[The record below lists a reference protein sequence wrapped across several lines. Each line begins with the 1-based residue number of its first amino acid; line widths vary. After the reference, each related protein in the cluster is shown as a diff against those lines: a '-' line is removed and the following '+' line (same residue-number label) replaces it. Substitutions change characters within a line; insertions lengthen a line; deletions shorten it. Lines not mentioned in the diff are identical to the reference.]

1 VDKGRKTCPM
11 TQVIVIA
18 DTHVRSVRELPAE
31 IRRAVETADWV
42 VHCGD
47 FTGGRVV
54 EELLTLDGR
63 FTGVYGNSDPGEVRR
78 QLPHEATLDLDGRTI
93 AVAHPSWG
101 EYPDGIEDEL
111 VSLYPGA
118 DAILFGHTHDPAVV
132 RIGGTLLL
140 NPGQAYASFMVP
152 ATYAVL
158 TSDDEGLRG
167 EIRIVA

>member
-1 VDKGRKTCPM
+1 M
-11 TQVIVIA
+11 TQVVVIA
-18 DTHVRSVRELPAE
+18 DTHVSSVHELPAE
-31 IRRAVETADWV
+31 VRRAVEEADWV

-47 FTGGRVV
+47 FTRARVV
-54 EELLTLDGR
+54 EELAAMDGR

-78 QLPHEATLDLDGRTI
+78 RLPHEATLELDGMTV
-93 AVAHPSWG
+93 AVAHPFWG
-101 EYPDGIEDEL
+101 EHPDGIEDEL
-111 VSLYPGA
+111 VALYPGA
-118 DAILFGHTHDPAVV
+118 DAILFGHTHDPAVS

-158 TSDDEGLRG
+158 TSDTGGLRG